1 MDHSRQPESL
11 VCLHHNNVQSHP
23 RQNKFVCVRFKHQS
37 LVLQVTDSC
46 KQYGG
51 FYLGSVGG
59 AAAVLAEDCI
69 KKVEA
74 EYHTDSMTG

>member
-1 MDHSRQPESL
+1 MWIIRDNLSL
-11 VCLHHNNVQSHP
+11 P

-37 LVLQVTDSC
+37 FFVLQVTDSC

-69 KKVEA
+69 KKVEVQ
-74 EYHTDSMTG
+74 YHADSMTG